1 MHVLMCMHPVELMR
15 KRTMQSCSVAP
26 GAAWPVPEMH
36 RLAVLSS
43 ACVAL
48 VAALPNGVGLL
59 PEYVRK
65 LVYP

>member
-1 MHVLMCMHPVELMR
+1 
-15 KRTMQSCSVAP
+15 
-26 GAAWPVPEMH
+26 MH

-65 LVYP
+65 PRVAIVEDLRVDHSAAADPRANLTTGWV